1 MSSNKQVENALVVY
15 SYDRILVS
23 DEKEWTANNYNDM
36 SEWENTVLGQRS
48 QTQQSIFKKIN
59 K

>member
-36 SEWENTVLGQRS
+36 SEWENTVLSQRS
-48 QTQQSIFKKIN
+48 QTQQSIF
-59 K
+59 

>member
-36 SEWENTVLGQRS
+36 SEWENTVLSQRS